1 MCTTCRIGL
10 DEYEGNS
17 RPGCFFLLGGI
28 HVLSAFGIIPM
39 PAFLFPAAACEM
51 AGLFY
56 KIHNGFPRFVFGSGP
71 VMREEVMQPG

>member
-1 MCTTCRIGL
+1 VTGNAVFRPEVCVQLAGL
-10 DEYEGNS
+10 AWMNTRGISDLAV
-17 RPGCFFLLGGI
+17 FFLLGGI

-56 KIHNGFPRFVFGSGP
+56 KIH
-71 VMREEVMQPG
+71 